1 MGPHRSAAMGDC
13 GLIVDEAAG
22 TVKWAEPERG
32 GVVASS
38 VLELY
43 GRIAERFG
51 ELILNCPQDRW
62 ENPSPCPGWT
72 ARDVV
77 VHVVS
82 NHRRAVAGLDG
93 SGYSAPGR
101 GENLP
106 HAWDAASEEIKA
118 ALRDPAKA
126 SALLGDEFG
135 SIPFEEFVR
144 RMACADTLIHGWDLA
159 RATGQDEVLDS
170 EAVAVATETLVPED
184 GDIRMPRAFGAK
196 VPAAPDADAQTR
208 LLNFLGRQV

>member
-1 MGPHRSAAMGDC
+1 
-13 GLIVDEAAG
+13 
-22 TVKWAEPERG
+22 
-32 GVVASS
+32 VASS

-51 ELILNCPQDRW
+51 ELILHCPQDGW
-62 ENPSPCPGWT
+62 ESPSPCPGWT
-72 ARDVV
+72 ARDVAA
-77 VHVVS
+77 HVVA

-93 SGYSAPGR
+93 SGYAAPGP
-101 GENLP
+101 GEDLP
-106 HAWDAASEEIKA
+106 RAWDAASGEVEA

-126 SALLGDEFG
+126 RALLGEEFG
-135 SIPFEEFVR
+135 SITFEEFVK

-170 EAVAVATETLVPED
+170 EAVAVATEILLPED

-196 VPAAPDADAQTR
+196 ISSAADADAQTR